1 MSMKLSLLDEIEQL
15 AEKAANAKDGH
26 TAMQFAQAVLS
37 LAHANQLIGTWGYDP
52 NQKSSTLT
60 LAVRETT
67 EGGLAVEEPFL
78 AFQVDGSSWFDVDHF
93 LESVEYFKE
102 NNEHYLKVVTNTT
115 GG

>member
-67 EGGLAVEEPFL
+67 EGGLAVEPFL

-115 GG
+115 GD